1 MSIFSRIF
9 GGDAGQYFLK
19 QNKQILEE
27 INQTEAEIEKLS
39 DIGLR
44 EKSLELKTQ
53 IKSKEDLDNIL
64 VTAFALCRE
73 AGRRTLKQRHYDM
86 QLLGGLALHQGKIAE
101 MRTGEGKTLAATA
114 PAYLNALLGK
124 GVHIVTVNDYLAKR
138 DAVWMG
144 QIYYALGLS
153 VACIL
158 HETAYVYDPSH
169 KNSNDQL
176 PISNQTQNK
185 NSQNNDTKLDERDI
199 IGGFRVVEDYLR
211 PVTRREAYQ
220 ADITYGTNHEFGFDY
235 LRDNLVYDLESRVQ
249 RGHYFCIVD
258 EVDSIL
264 IDEARTPLIITVP
277 EAQSSEYYKLFAK
290 IVPSLK
296 KEEDYDVDEK
306 MRSVTLTEEGI
317 HKMEN
322 ILQIENIYSPEGFRY
337 LHYLEE
343 SLKAYVLFHK
353 DREYVVKD
361 GEILIV
367 DEFTGRMLMGRR
379 YSNGLHQAI
388 EAKEGVEVKQEN
400 RILAS
405 ITFQNYFRL
414 YEKLSGMTG
423 TALTSSEEFD
433 KVYKLEVAAIPTN
446 KPMIRK
452 DLPDLVYKTEEEK
465 WKAIVEE
472 IKNRNAQGQPVL
484 VGTVSIQNNEKIAAM
499 LNREG
504 IEYEIL
510 NAKNH
515 EREGAI
521 IAQAGRAR
529 AVTVATNMA
538 GRGVDIILGGNP
550 PLAVEAEQV
559 RSVGGLHVL
568 GTERHD
574 ARRID
579 NQLRG
584 RAGRQGDAGS
594 SQFFL
599 SLEDNLMRIFGGG
612 KLKSLMERLNFPEGT
627 PIESG
632 FVSKAIESAQSR
644 VEGFHFDARKHT
656 LEYDDVLNKHR
667 TTFYHKRDEI
677 LNFDDKEGLK
687 DFTWG
692 IIEKTLGNIIN
703 LDNEKIKKVFIEM
716 GILEENFDLE
726 KVTED
731 DRYNVLLEKTQNAFQ
746 KMESEMGKELF
757 DLSLKTLILR
767 VYDALWT
774 EHLENMESLRESVG
788 IRAYGQHDPLV
799 EYKSSGHQLFKDFFN
814 RFESIFFEGVFKM
827 KKPVLDVAGVPNRNI
842 ENKKSTLPSVAL
854 AKEGK
859 VGRNDP
865 CPCGAKKAD
874 GTPIKYKHCHGK

>member
-1 MSIFSRIF
+1 MNILSKIF
-9 GGDAGQYFLK
+9 GGNAEQYFLK
-19 QNKQILEE
+19 QNKETLEK
-27 INQTEAEIEKLS
+27 INQAEAEIVKLS
-39 DIGLR
+39 DISLR
-44 EKSLELKTQ
+44 EKSLELKEG
-53 IKSKEDLDNIL
+53 IKSKEDLDHIL

-101 MRTGEGKTLAATA
+101 MRTGEGKTLAATT

-124 GVHIVTVNDYLAKR
+124 GVHVVTVNDYLAKR

-158 HETAYVYDPSH
+158 HETAFIYDPNYKSSEE
-169 KNSNDQL
+169 KNQ
-176 PISNQTQNK
+176 
-185 NSQNNDTKLDERDI
+185 DEQRDI
-199 IGGFRVVEDYLR
+199 IGGFRVVEDYLK
-211 PVTRREAYQ
+211 PITRKEAYQ

-235 LRDNLVYDLESRVQ
+235 LRDNLVYDFEGKVQ

-264 IDEARTPLIITVP
+264 IDEARTPLIITMP
-277 EAQSSEYYKLFAK
+277 EAESSEYYKLFSK
-290 IVPSLK
+290 IVPGLK
-296 KEEDYDVDEK
+296 KEEDYNLDEK

-317 HKMEN
+317 HKVEN

-343 SLKAYVLFHK
+343 SLKANVLFQRDK
-353 DREYVVKD
+353 DYVVKD
-361 GEILIV
+361 GEVLIV
-367 DEFTGRMLMGRR
+367 DEFTGRILLGRR

-400 RILAS
+400 RVLAS

-433 KVYKLEVAAIPTN
+433 KVYKLEVASIPTN

-452 DLPDLVYKTEEEK
+452 DLPDLIYKTEEAK
-465 WKAIVEE
+465 WKAI
-472 IKNRNAQGQPVL
+472 IKEVKDRNSKGQPVL
-484 VGTVSIQNNEKIAAM
+484 IGTVSIQNNEKVAAM

-504 IEYEIL
+504 IKYEIL

-521 IAQAGRAR
+521 IAQAGKLE

-550 PLAVEAEQV
+550 PLPEEAQKTRET
-559 RSVGGLHVL
+559 GGLHVL

-584 RAGRQGDAGS
+584 RSGRQGDPGS

-599 SLEDNLMRIFGGG
+599 SLEDNLMRIFGGN
-612 KLKSLMERLNFPEGT
+612 KLQSLMEKLNFPEDM
-627 PIESG
+627 PIESK
-632 FVSKAIESAQSR
+632 FVSKAIESAQTR
-644 VEGFHFDARKHT
+644 VEGFHFDARNHT

-667 TTFYHKRDEI
+667 SVFYRKRNEVLELTGEED
-677 LNFDDKEGLK
+677 LK
-687 DFTWG
+687 NLAWE
-692 IIEKTLGNIIN
+692 IIERSLNNIAN
-703 LDNEKIKKVFIEM
+703 LSNEEIKKGFVSM
-716 GILEENFDLE
+716 GLLEENFNLE
-726 KVTED
+726 EIAEE
-731 DRYNVLLEKTQNAFQ
+731 DRYNVLLEKTQSAFQ
-746 KMESEMGKELF
+746 KMQSEMGKELF

-767 VYDALWT
+767 IYDALWT

-799 EYKSSGHQLFKDFFN
+799 EYKSSGHKLFKDFFS

-827 KKPVLDVAGVPNRNI
+827 KKPILDIGMQPNRNI
-842 ENKKSTLPSVAL
+842 SLTSNIAITNN
-854 AKEGK
+854 K

-865 CPCGAKKAD
+865 CPCGSGK
-874 GTPIKYKHCHGK
+874 KYKKCHGK

>member
-39 DIGLR
+39 DTGLR
-44 EKSLELKTQ
+44 EKSLELKER

-64 VTAFALCRE
+64 VTAFSLCRE

-153 VACIL
+153 VSCIL
-158 HETAYVYDPSH
+158 HESAFVYDPSFV
-169 KNSNDQL
+169 KTSEGKLNSDE
-176 PISNQTQNK
+176 K
-185 NSQNNDTKLDERDI
+185 DERDI

-235 LRDNLVYDLESRVQ
+235 LRDNLVYDLGSRVQ

-277 EAQSSEYYKLFAK
+277 EAESSEYYKLFAK

-296 KEEDYDVDEK
+296 QEEDYNLDEK
-306 MRSVTLTEEGI
+306 LRSVTLTEEGI
-317 HKMEN
+317 HKVEN

-353 DREYVVKD
+353 DKEYVVKD

-388 EAKEGVEVKQEN
+388 EAKEGVDVKQEN

-433 KVYKLEVAAIPTN
+433 KVYKLEVASIPTN
-446 KPMIRK
+446 KPMVRR
-452 DLPDLVYKTEEEK
+452 DLPDLIYKTEEEK
-465 WKAIVEE
+465 WKAIIEE

-484 VGTVSIQNNEKIAAM
+484 VGTVSIQNNEKLAAM

-504 IEYEIL
+504 INYEIL

-521 IAQAGRAR
+521 IAQAGKLS

-550 PLAVEAEQV
+550 PEVEEAEKIKQA
-559 RSVGGLHVL
+559 GGLHVL

-584 RAGRQGDAGS
+584 RAGRQGDQGS

-599 SLEDNLMRIFGGG
+599 SLEDNLMRVFGGG
-612 KLKSLMERLNFPEGT
+612 KLKSLMERLNFPEGM
-627 PIESG
+627 PIESK
-632 FVSKAIESAQSR
+632 FVSHAIESAQSR
-644 VEGFHFDARKHT
+644 VEGFHFDARNHT

-667 TTFYHKRDEI
+667 STFYRKRDEV
-677 LNFDDKEGLK
+677 LNEIEKEGLK
-687 DFTWG
+687 DFALD
-692 IIEKTLGNIIN
+692 IIGRGLGNIIN
-703 LDNEKIKKVFIEM
+703 LSNEEIKKAFVLM
-716 GILEENFDLE
+716 GILEESFNLDE
-726 KVTED
+726 VSEE
-731 DRYNVLLEKTQNAFQ
+731 DRYNVLLEKSQSAFQ

-757 DLSLKTLILR
+757 DISLKMLILR
-767 VYDALWT
+767 IYDALWT
-774 EHLENMESLRESVG
+774 EHLENMENLRESVG

-799 EYKSSGHQLFKDFFN
+799 EYKSSGHQLFKDFFS

-827 KKPVLDVAGVPNRNI
+827 KKPVLDVASIPNRNI
-842 ENKKSTLPSVAL
+842 ENKKVGLPVITS
-854 AKEGK
+854 AKT
-859 VGRNDP
+859 GRNDP
-865 CPCGAKKAD
+865 CPCGSGKEYKK
-874 GTPIKYKHCHGK
+874 CCGK

>member
-9 GGDAGQYFLK
+9 GGDASQYFLK
-19 QNKQILEE
+19 QNKEIIEE
-27 INQTEAEIEKLS
+27 INKNEAEVKELS
-39 DIGLR
+39 DIKLR
-44 EKSLELKTQ
+44 ETSLALKEQ
-53 IKSKEDLDNIL
+53 IKSKEDLDGIL
-64 VTAFALCRE
+64 PIAFALCRE

-114 PAYLNALLGK
+114 PDYLNALLGK
-124 GVHIVTVNDYLAKR
+124 GVHIVTVHDYLAKR

-144 QIYYALGLS
+144 QIYYALGLNVS
-153 VACIL
+153 CIL
-158 HETAYVYDPSH
+158 HETAYAYDPNFKKSSSSE
-169 KNSNDQL
+169 NTEDQ
-176 PISNQTQNK
+176 
-185 NSQNNDTKLDERDI
+185 DEQRDI
-199 IGGFRVVEDYLR
+199 IGGFKVVDNYLR
-211 PVTRREAYQ
+211 PITRKEAYQ

-235 LRDNLVYDLESRVQ
+235 LRDNLTYNSQDKVQ
-249 RGHYFCIVD
+249 RSHYFCVVD

-277 EAQSSEYYKLFAK
+277 EAESSEYYKLFAK
-290 IVPSLK
+290 IVVNFK
-296 KEEDYDVDEK
+296 KDEDYDLDEK
-306 MRSVTLTEEGI
+306 LRSVTLTEAGI
-317 HKMEN
+317 HKVET

-343 SLKAYVLFHK
+343 SLKANVLFQRDK
-353 DREYVVKD
+353 DYVVKD
-361 GEILIV
+361 GEVLIV
-367 DEFTGRMLMGRR
+367 DEFTGRMLIGRR

-388 EAKEGVEVKQEN
+388 EAKEGVTVKQEN

-433 KVYKLEVAAIPTN
+433 KVYKLEVASIPTN

-452 DLPDLVYKTEEEK
+452 DLPDLIYKTEEQK
-465 WKAIVEE
+465 WKAIVKE
-472 IKNRNAQGQPVL
+472 IKERNANGQPIL
-484 VGTVSIQNNEKIAAM
+484 VGTVSIQNNEKLAAM

-504 IEYEIL
+504 LNYEIL

-521 IAQAGRAR
+521 IAQAGKLGAI
-529 AVTVATNMA
+529 TVATNMA

-550 PLAVEAEQV
+550 PLSDEANKV
-559 RSVGGLHVL
+559 REVGGLHVL

-584 RAGRQGDAGS
+584 RAGRQGDQGS

-612 KLKSLMERLNFPEGT
+612 KLKSLMEKLNFPENM
-627 PIESG
+627 PIESK
-632 FVSKAIESAQSR
+632 FVSRSIESAQSR

-667 TTFYHKRDEI
+667 TVFYRKRDEV
-677 LNFDDKEGLK
+677 LELAGQNKLK
-687 DFTWG
+687 DYAWE
-692 IIEKTLGNIIN
+692 IVEKNLGNVIN
-703 LDNEKIKKVFIEM
+703 LDNDKIKKGFIEM
-716 GILEENFDLE
+716 GVLEENFDLE
-726 KVTED
+726 KINED
-731 DRYNVLLEKTQNAFQ
+731 DRYNVLLEKIQNTFQ
-746 KMESEMGKELF
+746 KIESEMGKELF
-757 DLSLKTLILR
+757 DLSLKMLILR
-767 VYDALWT
+767 IYDALWT
-774 EHLENMESLRESVG
+774 EHLENMENLRESVG

-827 KKPVLDVAGVPNRNI
+827 KKPVLDMASTPNRSI
-842 ENKKSTLPSVAL
+842 ENKKSTPPSVAL

-865 CPCGAKKAD
+865 CPCGSGK
-874 GTPIKYKHCHGK
+874 KYKKCCGK

>member
-9 GGDAGQYFLK
+9 GGDASQYFLK

-53 IKSKEDLDNIL
+53 IKSKEDLDKIL
-64 VTAFALCRE
+64 VTAFSLCRE

-153 VACIL
+153 VSCIL
-158 HETAYVYDPSH
+158 HESAFVYDPSF
-169 KNSNDQL
+169 KQGPKSETRNSNENTN
-176 PISNQTQNK
+176 SNELNEQK
-185 NSQNNDTKLDERDI
+185 PDERDI

-211 PVTRREAYQ
+211 PVARKEAYQ

-235 LRDNLVYDLESRVQ
+235 LRDNLVYDLDSRVQ

-277 EAQSSEYYKLFAK
+277 EAESSEYYKLFAK
-290 IVPSLK
+290 IVPNLK
-296 KEEDYDVDEK
+296 LEEDYNLDEK
-306 MRSVTLTEEGI
+306 LRSVTLTEEGI
-317 HKMEN
+317 HKVEN

-353 DREYVVKD
+353 DKEYVVKD

-388 EAKEGVEVKQEN
+388 EAKEGVDVKQEN

-433 KVYKLEVAAIPTN
+433 KVYKLEVASIPTN

-452 DLPDLVYKTEEEK
+452 DLPDLIYKTEEEK
-465 WKAIVEE
+465 WKAIIAE

-484 VGTVSIQNNEKIAAM
+484 VGTVSIQNNEKLAAM

-504 IEYEIL
+504 INYEIL

-521 IAQAGRAR
+521 IAQAGKLN

-550 PLAVEAEQV
+550 PELEEAEKIKQI
-559 RSVGGLHVL
+559 GGLHVL

-584 RAGRQGDAGS
+584 RAGRQGDQGS

-612 KLKSLMERLNFPEGT
+612 KLKSLMERLNFPEGM
-627 PIESG
+627 PIESK
-632 FVSKAIESAQSR
+632 FVSRAIESAQSR
-644 VEGFHFDARKHT
+644 VEGFHFDARNHT

-667 TTFYHKRDEI
+667 STFYRKRDEA
-677 LNFDDKEGLK
+677 LNEASKEGLK
-687 DFTWG
+687 DFALD
-692 IIEKTLGNIIN
+692 IIGRGLGNIIN
-703 LDNEKIKKVFIEM
+703 LSNEEIKKAFVLM
-716 GILEENFDLE
+716 GILEESFNLDE
-726 KVTED
+726 ISEE
-731 DRYNVLLEKTQNAFQ
+731 DRYNVLLEKSQSAFQ

-757 DLSLKTLILR
+757 DISLKMLILR
-767 VYDALWT
+767 IYDALWT
-774 EHLENMESLRESVG
+774 EHLENMENLRESVG

-842 ENKKSTLPSVAL
+842 NITPKAGLPIITS
-854 AKEGK
+854 AKT
-859 VGRNDP
+859 GRNDP
-865 CPCGAKKAD
+865 CPCGSGK
-874 GTPIKYKHCHGK
+874 KYKKCCGK

>member
-9 GGDAGQYFLK
+9 GGDASQYFLK

-27 INQTEAEIEKLS
+27 ISQTEAEIEKLS
-39 DIGLR
+39 DISLR
-44 EKSLELKTQ
+44 ERSLALKEQ
-53 IKSKEDLDNIL
+53 IKSKEDLDGIL
-64 VTAFALCRE
+64 PIAFALCRE
-73 AGRRTLKQRHYDM
+73 AGKRTLKQRHYDM

-114 PAYLNALLGK
+114 PAYLNGLLGK

-158 HETAYVYDPSH
+158 HESAFIYDPDFKKS
-169 KNSNDQL
+169 S
-176 PISNQTQNK
+176 SAEAMENK
-185 NSQNNDTKLDERDI
+185 DEQRDI

-211 PVTRREAYQ
+211 PITRKEAYE

-235 LRDNLVYDLESRVQ
+235 LRDNLVYDLNSRVQ

-277 EAQSSEYYKLFAK
+277 EAESSEYYKLFAK
-290 IVPSLK
+290 IVPNLK
-296 KEEDYDVDEK
+296 KEEDYNLDEK

-317 HKMEN
+317 HKVEN

-343 SLKAYVLFHK
+343 SLKAHVLFHK
-353 DREYVVKD
+353 DKEYVVKD

-433 KVYKLEVAAIPTN
+433 KVYKLEVASIPTN

-452 DLPDLVYKTEEEK
+452 DLPDLVYKTEEQK
-465 WKAIVEE
+465 WKAIVKE
-472 IKNRNAQGQPVL
+472 IKERSDKGQPVL

-504 IEYEIL
+504 INYEIL

-521 IAQAGRAR
+521 IAQAGKSKAI
-529 AVTVATNMA
+529 TVATNMA

-550 PLAVEAEQV
+550 PLVAEAEQV
-559 RSVGGLHVL
+559 QGAGGLHVL

-584 RAGRQGDAGS
+584 RAGRQGDPGS

-599 SLEDNLMRIFGGG
+599 SLEDNLLRIFGGG
-612 KLKSLMERLNFPEGT
+612 KLKSLMEKLNFPEDM

-667 TTFYHKRDEI
+667 STFYHKRDEV
-677 LNFDDKEGLK
+677 LDLAGKEELK
-687 DFTWG
+687 NYVWE
-692 IIEKTLGNIIN
+692 IIEKTLGNVIN
-703 LDNEKIKKVFIEM
+703 LDNEKIKKGFVEM
-716 GILEENFDLE
+716 GVLEENFDLE
-726 KVTED
+726 KITED
-731 DRYNVLLEKTQNAFQ
+731 DRYNVLLEKLQNAFQ

-757 DLSLKTLILR
+757 NLSLKMLILR

-827 KKPVLDVAGVPNRNI
+827 KKPILDVASAPNRSI
-842 ENKKSTLPSVAL
+842 DNKKTGLPVTT
-854 AKEGK
+854 K

-865 CPCGAKKAD
+865 CPCGSGKKF
-874 GTPIKYKHCHGK
+874 KKCCGK